1 MINGAMASL
10 VTPFRPD
17 GELDLDAMTS
27 FSNRVANAGFDVVC
41 FAGGTG
47 EFLSM
52 DTKEREAGLKA
63 VFDGADGKPVLAA
76 ALFTCPKKILDA
88 SASYAKIGASAIM
101 VIPPYFYAMD
111 QNSMF
116 EHLSKIG
123 KESALPVLLFN
134 SSARGGKT
142 MSRATILRLADAC
155 PNIVGV
161 KETTE
166 DMNDIGALAAGAPEN
181 FCVIQSHEPMI
192 LPSYAL
198 GATGS
203 FGSLCNLM
211 PKTVVALHR
220 AIDRKDTTEARR
232 LTRILSDIGEVAYSV
247 TIPVGIKYL
256 MNKMGI
262 HQGGVRS
269 PLSMSSLD
277 GTAKAR
283 LDLLAAEISQ
293 SEATA

>member
-1 MINGAMASL
+1 MIHGAMASL
-10 VTPFRPD
+10 VTPFRSD
-17 GELDLDAMTS
+17 SGLDVDAITS
-27 FSNRVANAGFDVVC
+27 FSNRVASTGFDVVC

-52 DTKEREAGLKA
+52 DAEERETGLKA
-63 VFDGADGKPVLAA
+63 VIDGAEGKPVLAA
-76 ALFTCPKKILDA
+76 ALLTERKEILQA
-88 SASYAKIGASAIM
+88 SARYATIGASAIM

-111 QNSMF
+111 QNAMF
-116 EHLSKIG
+116 EHLSEIADK
-123 KESALPVLLFN
+123 SALPVLLFN

-142 MSRATILRLADAC
+142 MSLSTILRLAEAC
-155 PNIVGV
+155 PNIIGV

-166 DMNDIGALAAGAPEN
+166 DMNSIGALAQGTRES
-181 FCVIQSHEPMI
+181 FCVIQAHEPLI

-198 GATGS
+198 GANGS

-220 AIDRKDTTEARR
+220 AIERREVLEARR
-232 LTRILSDIGEVAYSV
+232 LSNVLSDVAEVAYSV

-256 MNKMGI
+256 MNRLGI
-262 HQGGVRS
+262 HQGGVRT

-277 GTAKAR
+277 DNAKKR
-283 LDLLAAEISQ
+283 LDLVAMNISQ
-293 SEATA
+293 SEATI

>member
-1 MINGAMASL
+1 MIKGAIASL
-10 VTPFRPD
+10 VTPFQAD
-17 GELDLDAMTS
+17 ETLDLDAMTA
-27 FSNRVANAGFDVVC
+27 FSNRAANAGFDVVC

-52 DTKEREAGLKA
+52 DAAEREAGLKA
-63 VFDGADGKPVLAA
+63 VIDGAGGKPVLAA
-76 ALFTCPKKILDA
+76 ALLTGQKQILDA
-88 SASYAKIGASAIM
+88 SERYAKIGASAIM

-116 EHLSKIG
+116 AHLSSIG

-134 SSARGGKT
+134 SPARGGKT
-142 MSRATILRLADAC
+142 MSRATILRLAEAC

-166 DMNDIGALAAGAPEN
+166 DMNEIGALAAGAPEN
-181 FCVIQSHEPMI
+181 FRVIQAHEPMI
-192 LPSYAL
+192 LPSYAV

-211 PKTVVALHR
+211 PRTVVALHR
-220 AIDRKDTTEARR
+220 AIDRGDATEARR
-232 LTRILSDIGEVAYSV
+232 LTRILSDVGDVAYSV

-256 MNKMGI
+256 MSRIGI

-269 PLSMSSLD
+269 PLSLSTLD
-277 GTAKAR
+277 ETATAR
-283 LDLLAAEISQ
+283 LDLVAARISQ